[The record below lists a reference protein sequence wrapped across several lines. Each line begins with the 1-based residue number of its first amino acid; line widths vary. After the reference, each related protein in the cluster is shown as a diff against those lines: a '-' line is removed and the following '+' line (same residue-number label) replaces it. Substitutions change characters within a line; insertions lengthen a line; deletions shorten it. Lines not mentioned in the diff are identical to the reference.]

1 MSILLS
7 SAEIFDL
14 AKAIEKGGQAYYQ
27 TVASS
32 TASPELKELF
42 AHLAAEELKHYRT
55 FEKLARDYPQLE
67 VDAEEWSQTSAYIRA
82 TSDSRFFVGEDK
94 AISLARTVRE
104 PLKAIEIAIAFEKDT
119 LLFFYELL
127 NATPA
132 RGREAARAIIEEEKR
147 HVLLLSERARQLAAR
162 G

>member
-14 AKAIEKGGQAYYQ
+14 AKAIEKGGQAFYQ
-27 TVASS
+27 AVASS

-42 AHLAAEELKHYRT
+42 QYLAAQELLHCRT

-67 VDAEEWSQTSAYIRA
+67 VDAEEWGQTSAYIRA

-94 AISLARTVRE
+94 ALALAKTVKD
-104 PLKAIEIAIAFEKDT
+104 PLKALEIAIAFEKDT

-127 NATPA
+127 QVTPIK
-132 RGREAARAIIEEEKR
+132 GREAAKAIIEEEKR
-147 HVLLLSERARQLAAR
+147 HVQLLSQRRKALA

>member
-27 TVASS
+27 AVASS

-42 AHLAAEELKHYRT
+42 EHLAAQELVHYRT
-55 FEKLARDYPQLE
+55 FEKLARLYPELE
-67 VDAEEWSQTSAYIRA
+67 VDAEEWDQTSAYIKA

-94 AISLARTVRE
+94 ALSLAKTVKD
-104 PLKAIEIAIAFEKDT
+104 PLKAVDIAIGFEKDT

-127 NATPA
+127 AVTPA
-132 RGREAARAIIEEEKR
+132 QGREAARAIVEEEKR
-147 HVLLLSERARQLAAR
+147 HVLVLSERRKRLAT
-162 G
+162 

>member
-14 AKAIEKGGQAYYQ
+14 AKAIEQGGRAYYQ
-27 TVASS
+27 AVASS
-32 TASPELKELF
+32 TASAELKELF
-42 AHLAAEELKHYRT
+42 EHLAAQELVHYRT

-67 VDAEEWSQTSAYIRA
+67 VDEQEWDQTRAYIQA

-94 AISLARTVRE
+94 AIRLAKTVKD
-104 PLKAIEIAIAFEKDT
+104 PLKAVDVAIGFEKDT
-119 LLFFYELL
+119 LLYFYELL
-127 NATPA
+127 AVTPA
-132 RGREAARAIIEEEKR
+132 KGREAAKAIVEEEKR
-147 HVLLLSERARQLAAR
+147 HVLVLSERRKKFAAA